1 MMQRISIS
9 FIKEKQFFGILS
21 IENIAEY
28 IVDNNS
34 YVCFMTFLGLRKEIK
49 NIKKYIVNIFS
60 RRYSFG

>member
-34 YVCFMTFLGLRKEIK
+34 YVCFMTFFGSAEG
-49 NIKKYIVNIFS
+49 NKKYKKI
-60 RRYSFG
+60 YSKYF